1 LKNIEKGRQVEI
13 KKDDILLIGYLQMT
27 DDYEILVK
35 KNDLI
40 IIFVVLQF
48 DIITCASLYVDNK
61 LIYNYN
67 G

>member
-1 LKNIEKGRQVEI
+1 MKNIEKGRQVEI